1 VTKYLMLQG
10 FSVAEAAESVEVMFK
25 ERLAELRVKGTR
37 KIVTGFGLMCVPVI
51 AYLGF
56 AHVGVIPIKLMG
68 IAVMVGLWG
77 CWLVLNGLI
86 MLAAP
91 KMESG
96 DVAE

>member
-1 VTKYLMLQG
+1 
-10 FSVAEAAESVEVMFK
+10 
-25 ERLAELRVKGTR
+25 
-37 KIVTGFGLMCVPVI
+37 
-51 AYLGF
+51 
-56 AHVGVIPIKLMG
+56 MG

-77 CWLVLNGLI
+77 CWLVLTGII